1 MIIACHR
8 LGKTTEMIVKFANRK
23 DAELVLKSKKKKAKR
38 YKLARSL
45 YSTDGNCRLLSH
57 EADSNSE
64 NVNVSD
70 KNQGGKVYIYIYIYI
85 YIKVFAPIIGSF
97 TFRLW
102 NDIMKD
108 SFTTSG

>member
-8 LGKTTEMIVKFANRK
+8 LGKTTETIVKFANRK
-23 DAELVLKSKKKKAKR
+23 DAELILKSKKKKLK
-38 YKLARSL
+38 
-45 YSTDGNCRLLSH
+45 DINLLEVCTALMEIVGFYLMKQIVILRMLMSVTKTR
-57 EADSNSE
+57 EE
-64 NVNVSD
+64 
-70 KNQGGKVYIYIYIYI
+70 KYIYI

-97 TFRLW
+97 TFRLR